1 LVQWAERRRYVCWH
15 LGAIDFMLRN
25 FYQTSSKKIDMNDL
39 TLFGIG
45 LVIFVTYMVFLLRM
59 INKQHKAQEKG
70 DYDEITDDSKK
81 I

>member
-1 LVQWAERRRYVCWH
+1 
-15 LGAIDFMLRN
+15 M
-25 FYQTSSKKIDMNDL
+25 TDL

-45 LVIFVTYMVFLLRM
+45 LVIFTTYIVFLLRM

-70 DYDEITDDSKK
+70 DLDEISDASKK

>member
-1 LVQWAERRRYVCWH
+1 
-15 LGAIDFMLRN
+15 MLCN
-25 FYQTSSKKIDMNDL
+25 LYQTSSKKIDMTDL

-45 LVIFVTYMVFLLRM
+45 LVIFTTYIVFLLRM

-70 DYDEITDDSKK
+70 DLDEISDASKK